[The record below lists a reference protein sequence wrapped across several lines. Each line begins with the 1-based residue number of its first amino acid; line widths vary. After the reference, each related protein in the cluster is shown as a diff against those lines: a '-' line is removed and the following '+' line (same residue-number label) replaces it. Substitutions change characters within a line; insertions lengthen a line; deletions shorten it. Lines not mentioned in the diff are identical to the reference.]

1 MKHWTKSVV
10 VIGLVALI
18 AMSLAACGGGVPA
31 KATTPAEVEDR
42 VKVGMTGLEV
52 TDVVDQE
59 YFIQYRAFA
68 IVNFSKLE
76 VIGDTINYEAIKEL
90 DSPYYG
96 WLLFDVMCQ
105 DLNPA
110 LIGFKS
116 DGETVVVVARIPFD
130 EAQRLVEWQSD
141 RPFRR

>member
-1 MKHWTKSVV
+1 MRRWTKWAA
-10 VIGLVALI
+10 VIGLVAL
-18 AMSLAACGGGVPA
+18 MVTSLLACGGGVPA
-31 KATTPAEVEDR
+31 KATTPAEVMDK
-42 VKVGMTGLEV
+42 VKVGMTDFEF

-59 YFIQYRAFA
+59 YFIQNHAFA
-68 IVNFSKLE
+68 VVNFSKLE
-76 VIGDTINYEAIKEL
+76 IDGDTINYEATKEL

-96 WLLFDVMCQ
+96 WLLFGVIVQ

-116 DGETVVVVARIPFD
+116 DGTVMAVARIPFAT
-130 EAQRLVEWQSD
+130 AQNLVEWQSD